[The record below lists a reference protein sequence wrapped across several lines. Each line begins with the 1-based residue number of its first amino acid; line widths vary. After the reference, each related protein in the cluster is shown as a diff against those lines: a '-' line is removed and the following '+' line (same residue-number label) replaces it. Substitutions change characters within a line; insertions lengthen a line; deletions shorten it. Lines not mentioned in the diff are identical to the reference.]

1 MRVQGSAKDQTL
13 AADLARTIRDVPD
26 FPKPGIVFKDI
37 TPVLLDAALFRRTT
51 DALAAAFRDAGVTHV
66 LGIESRGFI
75 FGAPVA
81 QALGV
86 GFVPLRKPGKLPHA
100 RVSERYDLEYGSDVL
115 EVHQDALG
123 AGARALIID
132 DVLATGGTA
141 AAARRLVARCGADL
155 AGVGVVVD
163 LSFLPWRERLK
174 GCTVKALV
182 SF

>member
-1 MRVQGSAKDQTL
+1 MTRPPRDPRL
-13 AADLARTIRDVPD
+13 AADLARTIRDIAD
-26 FPKPGIVFKDI
+26 FPKPGIGFKDI
-37 TPVLLDAALFRRTT
+37 TPVLLDGTLFRRTT
-51 DALAAAFRDAGVTHV
+51 DALAAAFREAGVTHV

-86 GFVPLRKPGKLPHA
+86 GFVPLRKPGKLPHV
-100 RVSERYDLEYGSDVL
+100 RVSERYDLEYGSDAL
-115 EVHQDALG
+115 EVHSDAIG

-141 AAARRLVARCGADL
+141 AAAVRLVERCGAGL
-155 AGVGVVVD
+155 AGIGVVID

-174 GCTVKALV
+174 GCTVETLV

>member
-1 MRVQGSAKDQTL
+1 MTRPSTDPTL
-13 AADLARTIRDVPD
+13 ATDLARTIRDIAD
-26 FPKPGIVFKDI
+26 FPKPGIGFKDI
-37 TPVLLDAALFRRTT
+37 TPVLLDGALFRRTT

-66 LGIESRGFI
+66 LGIECRGFI

-86 GFVPLRKPGKLPHA
+86 GFVPLRKPGKLPHL
-100 RVSERYDLEYGSDVL
+100 RVSERYDLEYGSDAL
-115 EVHQDALG
+115 EVHSDAIG

-141 AAARRLVARCGADL
+141 AAAVRLVERCGAGL
-155 AGVGVVVD
+155 AGVGVVID
-163 LSFLPWRERLK
+163 LGFLPWRERLK
-174 GCTVKALV
+174 GCTVETLV

>member
-1 MRVQGSAKDQTL
+1 MRGCAIDPTL
-13 AADLARTIRDVPD
+13 AADLARTIREVPD
-26 FPKPGIVFKDI
+26 FPKPGIAFKDI

-51 DALAAAFRDAGVTHV
+51 EALAQAFRDAGVTHV

-81 QALGV
+81 QALAAS
-86 GFVPLRKPGKLPHA
+86 FVPLRKPGKLPHE

-115 EVHQDALG
+115 EVHRDALG
-123 AGARALIID
+123 AGNRALIID
-132 DVLATGGTA
+132 DLLATGGTA
-141 AAARRLVARCGADL
+141 AAALRLVARCGADV
-155 AGVGVVVD
+155 AGVGVVID

-174 GCTVKALV
+174 GCSVQSLV

>member
-1 MRVQGSAKDQTL
+1 MTRTEIDPTL
-13 AADLARTIRDVPD
+13 AADLARTIRNVSD
-26 FPKPGIVFKDI
+26 FPKPGISFKDI
-37 TPVLLDAALFRRTT
+37 TPVLLDPALFRRTT
-51 DALAAAFRDAGVTHV
+51 DALARAFRDAGVTHV

-81 QALGV
+81 QAMAAA
-86 GFVPLRKPGKLPHA
+86 FVPLRKPGKLPQS
-100 RVSERYDLEYGSDVL
+100 RVTEPYSFEYGSAVL

-123 AGARALIID
+123 AGACALIID

-141 AAARRLVARCGADL
+141 AAAIRLVERCGAGL
-155 AGVGVVVD
+155 AGVGAVID

-174 GCTVKALV
+174 GCTVRTLV